1 MALFLKRF
9 MVGHVRLELVE
20 LIIISLSDFFLL
32 QLVSLTIDG
41 DPL

>member
-9 MVGHVRLELVE
+9 LVGHGGAHDIFKVIY
-20 LIIISLSDFFLL
+20 LI
-32 QLVSLTIDG
+32 QLVSFTVDG

>member
-9 MVGHVRLELVE
+9 MVGHVPLELVE
-20 LIIISLSDFFLL
+20 LINKNLSESFLL
-32 QLVSLTIDG
+32 QLVSFTVDG